1 MARTIKEIQQAMI
14 ADLTARRSG
23 LSTSSVAEWRLWV
36 WVVAT
41 AIHLFEVILDQF
53 RAEIDAAAD
62 KITPGTVRWYIDQ
75 CRRFQ
80 NGHKLLFN
88 TGTAQMYYEADDAQ
102 ARIVSVVSVREDA
115 KKLTI
120 KAAKMSDA
128 SKITP
133 LTADELRNFTGYVES
148 IKFAGMETVV
158 ISRTA
163 DAIRYELAVY
173 YDPVVPA
180 TTVRDTVQAQID
192 AFRTSLDFNSMFY
205 RQRLVDAIMS
215 VDGVV
220 TADLQSVER
229 KGTDMEDFKPVGIAE
244 ELDAGYFDYAE
255 GCVLNL
261 VSIKGSEH
269 ES

>member
-1 MARTIKEIQQAMI
+1 MARTIKVIQQAI
-14 ADLTARRSG
+14 TADLTARRPG
-23 LSTSSVAEWRLWV
+23 LSSSNVAEWRLWV

-75 CRRFQ
+75 CKRFQ
-80 NGHKLLFN
+80 NKHKLLFN
-88 TGTAQMYYEADDAQ
+88 SDTAQMYYETDDPAS
-102 ARIVSVVSVREDA
+102 RIVSVVSVREDA

-120 KAAKMSDA
+120 KAAKMSEA
-128 SKITP
+128 GKIVP
-133 LTADELRNFTGYVES
+133 LTADELHNFTGYVES

-163 DAIRYELAVY
+163 DAIRYTLTVY

-205 RQRLVDAIMS
+205 SQKFVAAIMS
-215 VDGVV
+215 VEGVV
-220 TADLQSVER
+220 TVDLQNIER
-229 KGTDMEDFKPVGIAE
+229 KGTSMEDFAQVAVAE
-244 ELDAGYFDYAE
+244 ELEAGYFDYAD

-261 VSIKGSEH
+261 VSIKANEH

>member
-1 MARTIKEIQQAMI
+1 MARTIKEIQQAMT
-14 ADLTARRSG
+14 ADLTAQRSDF
-23 LSTSSVAEWRLWV
+23 SASSVAEWRLWV

-53 RAEIDAAAD
+53 RTEIDAAAD

-75 CRRFQ
+75 CKRFQ

-88 TGTAQMYYEADDAQ
+88 EDTAQMYYEEDDEA
-102 ARIVSVVSVREDA
+102 ARIVSVVSVREDV

-120 KAAKMSDA
+120 KAAKTNSEGR
-128 SKITP
+128 ITP
-133 LTADELRNFTGYVES
+133 LTADELHNFTGYVES
-148 IKFAGMETVV
+148 IKFAGVETVV

-163 DAIRYELAVY
+163 DAIRYALTVY

-192 AFRTSLDFNSMFY
+192 DFRTSLDFNSMFY
-205 RQRLVDAIMS
+205 KQRFIEAIMG

-220 TADLQSVER
+220 TVDLQSIER
-229 KGTDMEDFKPVGIAE
+229 KGTSMADFAPVAVAE
-244 ELDAGYFDYAE
+244 ELEAGYFDYAD
-255 GCVLNL
+255 GCAITLI
-261 VSIKGSEH
+261 STKSGEY

>member
-1 MARTIKEIQQAMI
+1 MA
-14 ADLTARRSG
+14 ADLSAQRSG
-23 LSTSSVAEWRLWV
+23 LSTSNVAEWRLWV

-53 RAEIDAAAD
+53 RTEIDAAAD

-88 TGTAQMYYEADDAQ
+88 NTTAQMYYETDDAA

-120 KAAKMSDA
+120 KAAKTSDA
-128 SKITP
+128 GKITP
-133 LTADELRNFTGYVES
+133 LTADELHNFTGYVES

-163 DAIRYELAVY
+163 DQIRYTLTVY

-205 RQRLVDAIMS
+205 RQRLVDTIMS

-220 TADLQSVER
+220 TVDLQSIER
-229 KGTDMEDFKPVGIAE
+229 KGTSMADFAPVAVAE
-244 ELDAGYFDYAE
+244 ELEAGYFDYAD
-255 GCVLNL
+255 GCTINL
-261 VSIKGSEH
+261 VSIKANGH